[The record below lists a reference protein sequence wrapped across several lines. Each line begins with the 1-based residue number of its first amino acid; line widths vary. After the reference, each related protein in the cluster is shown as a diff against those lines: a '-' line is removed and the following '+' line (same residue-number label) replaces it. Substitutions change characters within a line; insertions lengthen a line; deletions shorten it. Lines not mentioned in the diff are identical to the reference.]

1 MKPVLRAQWSS
12 GPIGRYRARVNK
24 DMGTAVQESLIRI
37 RDDWAAHVRVDTG
50 HYRDTIAACEPIMT
64 TPTNGYIEPT
74 PFEVYFAVNEY
85 GGPTMG
91 PNPAKD
97 QAIAKEQAQLRSVL
111 DAVLRGA
118 LGG

>member
-12 GPIGRYRARVNK
+12 GAIGRYRARVNK
-24 DMGTAVQESLIRI
+24 DMGMAVEASLKRI
-37 RDDWAAHVRVDTG
+37 QADWAAHVRVDTG
-50 HYRDTIAACEPIMT
+50 HYQETILSAEPVMV
-64 TPTNGYIEPT
+64 TPTNGYIEPS

-97 QAIAKEQAQLRSVL
+97 QAIAKESAQLRATL

>member
-1 MKPVLRAQWSS
+1 MRPVLRAQWSS
-12 GPIGRYRARVNK
+12 GAIGRYRARVNK

-50 HYRDTIAACEPIMT
+50 NYHDRIAECIPQMT
-64 TPTNGYIEPT
+64 TPTNGYIEPS

-97 QAIAKEQAQLRSVL
+97 QAIAKESAQLRATLDSVL
-111 DAVLRGA
+111 RSA